1 MIVKGSMNYTTSGR
15 RKKTNK
21 TGTIS
26 RKEAFTPYTP
36 GNGNSTYQA
45 YVKQRDSIKSIDI
58 DPIAQNQEQLRYEGE
73 LAEREAAAQVEI
85 ERKKMRT
92 APAYSKGAYQYIS
105 ELDLPYLGRKI

>member
-15 RKKTNK
+15 KRKRSS
-21 TGTIS
+21 GTVT
-26 RKEAFTPYTP
+26 RKQVFSPYIP
-36 GNGNSTYQA
+36 GNSNPTYQA
-45 YVKQRDSIKSIDI
+45 YLKQKESIKSIDI
-58 DPIAQNQEQLRYEGE
+58 DPIAVSEEQIRYEGE
-73 LAEREAAAQVEI
+73 FAEREAAAQAEI

>member
-15 RKKTNK
+15 RKKSMK
-21 TGTIS
+21 KDTIS
-26 RKEAFTPYTP
+26 RKQAFTPYVP
-36 GNGNSTYQA
+36 GSGNATYQA
-45 YVKQRDSIKSIDI
+45 YLKQKDSIKSIDI
-58 DPIAQNQEQLRYEGE
+58 DPIAKSQEQLRYEGE
-73 LAEREAAAQVEI
+73 LAEREALAQQEI

>member
-15 RKKTNK
+15 RKKSK
-21 TGTIS
+21 TGTVS
-26 RKEAFTPYTP
+26 RKQHFTPYTP
-36 GNGNSTYQA
+36 GSGNATYQT
-45 YVKQRDSIKSIDI
+45 YLKQKELHKSIDV
-58 DPIAQNQEQLRYEGE
+58 DPIAKSQEQLRYEGE
-73 LAEREAAAQVEI
+73 FAEREAAAQQEI